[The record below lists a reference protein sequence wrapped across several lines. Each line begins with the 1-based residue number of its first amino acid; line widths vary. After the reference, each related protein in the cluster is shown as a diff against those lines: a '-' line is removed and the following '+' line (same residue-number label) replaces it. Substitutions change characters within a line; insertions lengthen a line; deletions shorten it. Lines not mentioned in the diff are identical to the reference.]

1 MTFDNDME
9 ATGNAMSDEGERRE
23 PIGRRGRGSGRRV
36 FWGIAIVF
44 GWILVLIGALLF
56 GAAMWVRRTFGPVSV
71 DQLLTNLPGGGG
83 EGAGG
88 QGLVIGGVVT
98 GLVIPAAA
106 VLVIA
111 LVAEKSRRSLRAH
124 GLPRPGWRRGLART
138 TAVLLAVAV
147 PTAGSVYAADTIGV
161 QEYAEAVIREQ
172 VTGTSIADFY
182 VAPEL
187 GDAGST
193 GGAVSEMQEGPGSGS
208 GAEGGASQRNLIVIY
223 LESMENAFADDEVF
237 EQNMLAP
244 VQRATDGWAKIPKL
258 RQYEGGGWTMS
269 GIVATQCGIPLR
281 SATAAGDTTELN
293 KFGSALDA
301 AEAYMPG
308 ATCLGDVLAGR
319 GYRNVFL
326 GGADATF
333 AGKGAFLSTHG
344 YDDVLDLREW
354 RARGETE
361 TRDDWGLSDR
371 RLFELARDEVDQLH
385 DADQPF
391 NLTMLSLDTHEQ
403 PHAYDYCPVETEQA
417 MTSITT
423 CSMRQVAGFI
433 DYLDGRGYLE
443 DTTVVV
449 MGDHLKAIGEM
460 NSFWEEMQ
468 GMPDRSIFNRV
479 WSPDGVDFARADID
493 QFSMYPTLIELAGV
507 ELPGHRAGVGVSAL
521 APARMVA
528 PGSILDLDPD
538 AYDAVVRSRASE
550 FYRDI
555 WRAKPA
561 PADAAAPE
569 AAADPAP

>member
-1 MTFDNDME
+1 
-9 ATGNAMSDEGERRE
+9 MSDVQQRPEPAAEVERGQDEARGAGAPRAAGRARRPERR
-23 PIGRRGRGSGRRV
+23 RW
-36 FWGIAIVF
+36 WGFAIVC
-44 GWILVLIGALLF
+44 GWILVLAGALLF
-56 GAAMWVRRTFGPVSV
+56 GAALWVRRTFGPVSV

-88 QGLVIGGVVT
+88 QGLVISGVVT

-106 VLVIA
+106 VLVVA
-111 LVAEKSRRSLRAH
+111 LLAEKSRRALRAH
-124 GLPRPGWRRGLART
+124 GIPRPGWPRIGARAT
-138 TAVLLAVAV
+138 AAVLALAVPA
-147 PTAGSVYAADTIGV
+147 AGAVYAADTIGV

-187 GDAGST
+187 EGGSP
-193 GGAVSEMQEGPGSGS
+193 GPGAADGTAADAVP
-208 GAEGGASQRNLIVIY
+208 GTTDDGRRRNLIVIY

-237 EQNMLAP
+237 ERNMLEP
-244 VQRATDGWAKIPKL
+244 VQRATRGWDKIPRL

-281 SATAAGDTTELN
+281 SAAAVADTTEMN

-301 AEAYMPG
+301 TASYMPG
-308 ATCLGDVLAGR
+308 ATCLGDVLADR
-319 GYRNVFL
+319 GYRNVFM
-326 GGADATF
+326 GGADASF
-333 AGKGAFLSTHG
+333 AGKGAFLASHG
-344 YDDVLDLREW
+344 YDEVLDLREW

-361 TRDDWGLSDR
+361 TRPDWGLSDR
-371 RLFELARDEVDQLH
+371 RLFELAKDEVARLH
-385 DADQPF
+385 EADQPF

-403 PHAYDYCPVETEQA
+403 PHAYDYCPVDTEEE

-433 DYLDGRGYLE
+433 DALDNRGYLE

-460 NSFWEEMQ
+460 NSFWEEMR

-479 WSPDGVDFARADID
+479 WSPDGVRFARADID
-493 QFSMYPTLIELAGV
+493 QFSMYPTLVELAGV
-507 ELPGHRAGVGVSAL
+507 ELPGHRAGIGVSAL
-521 APARMVA
+521 APERKVA
-528 PGSILDLDPD
+528 PGSILDLEPS

-555 WRAKPA
+555 WRA
-561 PADAAAPE
+561 DPE
-569 AAADPAP
+569 AVDAEASESAP